1 MPRASSTGETHP
13 EVSLPPHHEESAEWH
28 ALEATWAALVERW
41 LPLSHPEE
49 IWRSNRVRQATDPE
63 QGWKLHLSATILSA
77 SELFSAV
84 SPVLAASG
92 AMFKATATLLELKK
106 LNCGL
111 FYGYTQIGKCITVYP
126 DSAETARQLA
136 DELDRLT
143 DGLPGP
149 SVPSDA
155 PLRPGSRVFY
165 RYGSFSSS
173 LEIVDDDGSR
183 IPAIRTP
190 SGKLVPDSRE
200 PGFAVPAWMRGDNPF
215 AADAP
220 EDIKPPAAPT
230 PLQTRIR
237 AYEAIARRG
246 KGGVYR
252 ALDIGATPARLA
264 ILKEGRR
271 NGETEPDGRD
281 GYWRVRHEAAVLA
294 ALQHS
299 RIAVPAVYTTFTI
312 DDRFY
317 LACEAIDGEDLQTLL
332 GRRKRRI
339 PLRRALD
346 FGAQTARIMAGLH
359 AAGWVW
365 RDCKPMNLIVGADDR
380 LRPIDFEGASAIA
393 SPDASP
399 WGTGGYLAPEWALP
413 ADGHGRVPED
423 LHALGATL
431 HQLFTGIT
439 PTQDADRVPVEQERP
454 RLPVEL
460 RALVAALTDPDPA
473 ARPSAMEAARIL
485 ESARTRLRTNRNG
498 RTEIPDRMA
507 G

>member
-1 MPRASSTGETHP
+1 MPSVVTQVHHASSAGGAP
-13 EVSLPPHHEESAEWH
+13 LEVSLPPHHQDSALWRE
-28 ALEATWAALVERW
+28 LEATWAALVERW

-49 IWRSNRVRQATDPE
+49 IWRSNRQRQATDPM
-63 QGWKLHLSATILSA
+63 QGWKLHLSATVLSA
-77 SELFSAV
+77 SELLATV
-84 SPVLAASG
+84 APVLSASG
-92 AMFKATATLLELKK
+92 SMFKATATLLELKK

-111 FYGYTQIGKCITVYP
+111 FYGYSQIGKCVTVYP

-136 DELDRLT
+136 RGIDRLT
-143 DGLPGP
+143 QGLPGP

-173 LEIVDDDGSR
+173 LEIVYADGAR

-190 SGKLVPDSRE
+190 SGELVPDSRE
-200 PGFAVPAWMRGDNPF
+200 PGFAVPPWMQDENPF
-215 AADAP
+215 AAGEDAEATTAP
-220 EDIKPPAAPT
+220 GPPT

-252 ALDIGATPARLA
+252 ALDIGATPPRLA

-271 NGETEPDGRD
+271 HGETEPDGRD
-281 GYWRVRHEAAVLA
+281 GYWRVRHEAAVLS

-299 RIAVPAVYTTFTI
+299 RAAVPAVYTTFTI

-332 GRRKRRI
+332 GRRKRRL

-346 FGAQTARIMAGLH
+346 FGAQTARIMADLH

-380 LRPIDFEGASAIA
+380 LRPIDFEGASAIS
-393 SPDASP
+393 SPDTSP
-399 WGTGGYLAPEWALP
+399 WGTGGYLAQEWAAA
-413 ADGHGRVPED
+413 ADRHNRVPED
-423 LHALGATL
+423 LHALGVTL

-439 PTQDADRVPVEQERP
+439 PAQDAARVPVEQERP
-454 RLPVEL
+454 RLPAAP
-460 RALVAALTDPDPA
+460 RALVADLTSADPS
-473 ARPSAMEAARIL
+473 ARPSAHDAACIL
-485 ESARTRLRTNRNG
+485 ESARRRLETSRNG
-498 RTEIPDRMA
+498 R
-507 G
+507 